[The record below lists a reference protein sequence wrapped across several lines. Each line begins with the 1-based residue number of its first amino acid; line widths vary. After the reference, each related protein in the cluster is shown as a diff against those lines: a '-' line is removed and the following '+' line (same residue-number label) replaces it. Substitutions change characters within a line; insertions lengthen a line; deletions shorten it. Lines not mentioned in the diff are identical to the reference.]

1 MDKKIKFANIFN
13 NNTYDPDKD
22 DDEDIYDISPADILI
37 QDIDLKRNYNS
48 RYRFY
53 TELLKIYNKNP
64 KIIKKVYTKLNAIK
78 DLNGMEK
85 KLLSELIYYN
95 NKLDKT
101 AGGGGT
107 NRKGRGDSRSGRSGR
122 KNRDGGGSGTDG
134 TDGTDGTAGTDGA
147 GDAGNAGGTAGTDG
161 TDGAGNAGGTGV
173 LNGYKESKLREVFK
187 KDYDMPNISKLN
199 KNINEKNQNS
209 VKDTGDKITDFNNQ
223 IDKYYD
229 DIEDADD
236 NKDAIAGLDKKI
248 KKKIIEF
255 ENDPENT
262 FNYLELTIED
272 RLVFIITTFFIRY
285 LSLILIQWSVDI
297 NIIKSFEEGFFYYAV
312 IYLAIFWF
320 IVLFVNIDNTT
331 KVDYMNFDNFMNSI
345 RSVFYYFYMGTNGI
359 TRLLVHSCIIC
370 VLLIVPIILNI
381 KKSTYIEEENKDKE
395 KDIISYEERK
405 KLSKSL
411 SLFTIFIWVLTSII
425 ATKF

>member
-13 NNTYDPDKD
+13 NNTYDPDKE
-22 DDEDIYDISPADILI
+22 DDEDAYDISPADMLI
-37 QDIDLKRNYNS
+37 QDIDLKQNYNS

-78 DLNGMEK
+78 DLNLMEK

-95 NKLDKT
+95 NKLDNNDKT
-101 AGGGGT
+101 TVGGKD
-107 NRKGRGDSRSGRSGR
+107 KGRGRAKGDSHRHRGSRGSQGSR
-122 KNRDGGGSGTDG
+122 GGSI
-134 TDGTDGTAGTDGA
+134 
-147 GDAGNAGGTAGTDG
+147 
-161 TDGAGNAGGTGV
+161 
-173 LNGYKESKLREVFK
+173 LNDYKESKMRDVFK

-199 KNINEKNQNS
+199 KNINERNQDPS
-209 VKDTGDKITDFNNQ
+209 KETGDKITDFNNQ
-223 IDKYYD
+223 IDNYYD
-229 DIEDADD
+229 DRNDGEEELYNKKGADE
-236 NKDAIAGLDKKI
+236 KKIARDELKALDKNI

-381 KKSTYIEEENKDKE
+381 KKSTYIEEENKDKD
-395 KDIISYEERK
+395 KDIISYEDRK

>member
-13 NNTYDPDKD
+13 NNNYEPDKD
-22 DDEDIYDISPADILI
+22 DDEDVYDISPADILI
-37 QDIDLKRNYNS
+37 QDIDLKKNYNS

-53 TELLKIYNKNP
+53 TELLKMYNKNP
-64 KIIKKVYTKLNAIK
+64 KIIKKIYTKLNAIK
-78 DLNGMEK
+78 DLNSMEK
-85 KLLSELIYYN
+85 KLLTDLNYYN

-101 AGGGGT
+101 V
-107 NRKGRGDSRSGRSGR
+107 
-122 KNRDGGGSGTDG
+122 GGGSGG
-134 TDGTDGTAGTDGA
+134 S
-147 GDAGNAGGTAGTDG
+147 GGSSR
-161 TDGAGNAGGTGV
+161 GGSV
-173 LNGYKESKLREVFK
+173 LDDYKESKMREVLK
-187 KDYDMPNISKLN
+187 KYYDMPNISKLN
-199 KNINEKNQNS
+199 KNINEKNQNPD
-209 VKDTGDKITDFNNQ
+209 KETGDKITDFNNQ
-223 IDKYYD
+223 IDNYYD
-229 DIEDADD
+229 ERDDEADKLYKEQSIKTDAGADTDADAGEKIKEHKKKLD
-236 NKDAIAGLDKKI
+236 GLDKKI

-262 FNYLELTIED
+262 FNYLEITMED

-312 IYLAIFWF
+312 IYLFIFWF

-331 KVDYMNFDNFMNSI
+331 KVDYMSFDNFMNSV

-381 KKSTYIEEENKDKE
+381 KKTTYIEEENKDK
-395 KDIISYEERK
+395 DANIISYEERK

>member
-13 NNTYDPDKD
+13 NNTYEPDKD
-22 DDEDIYDISPADILI
+22 DDEDAYDISPADMLI
-37 QDIDLKRNYNS
+37 QDIDLKQNYNS

-64 KIIKKVYTKLNAIK
+64 KIIRKVYTKLNAIK

-95 NKLDKT
+95 NKLDKKT
-101 AGGGGT
+101 GGGA
-107 NRKGRGDSRSGRSGR
+107 GRASR
-122 KNRDGGGSGTDG
+122 GGSSI
-134 TDGTDGTAGTDGA
+134 
-147 GDAGNAGGTAGTDG
+147 
-161 TDGAGNAGGTGV
+161 
-173 LNGYKESKLREVFK
+173 LKGYKESKMREVLK

-199 KNINEKNQNS
+199 KNINERNQDPS
-209 VKDTGDKITDFNNQ
+209 KETGDKITDFNNQ
-223 IDKYYD
+223 IDNYYD
-229 DIEDADD
+229 DRDD
-236 NKDAIAGLDKKI
+236 REAKLYNKKIKNESTDDENQALKDLDKNI

-381 KKSTYIEEENKDKE
+381 KKSTYIEEENNDKDKN
-395 KDIISYEERK
+395 IISYEERK

>member
-22 DDEDIYDISPADILI
+22 DDEDAYDISPADILI

-95 NKLDKT
+95 NKQYKT
-101 AGGGGT
+101 TGGS
-107 NRKGRGDSRSGRSGR
+107 GRGNRSSIKSDR
-122 KNRDGGGSGTDG
+122 RDGGG
-134 TDGTDGTAGTDGA
+134 
-147 GDAGNAGGTAGTDG
+147 GGGS
-161 TDGAGNAGGTGV
+161 V
-173 LNGYKESKLREVFK
+173 LEGYKESKLRDVLK

-199 KNINEKNQNS
+199 KNINEKNPNS
-209 VKDTGDKITDFNNQ
+209 DKDTGDKITDFNKQ
-223 IDKYYD
+223 IDNYYD
-229 DIEDADD
+229 DIEYAEG
-236 NKDAIAGLDKKI
+236 KTVKIAEHDKGI

-381 KKSTYIEEENKDKE
+381 KKSTYIEEENDDKDKN
-395 KDIISYEERK
+395 IISYEERK

>member
-22 DDEDIYDISPADILI
+22 DDEDAYDISPADILI

-95 NKLDKT
+95 NKLDKPT
-101 AGGGGT
+101 SGGG
-107 NRKGRGDSRSGRSGR
+107 KGNSSKSDR
-122 KNRDGGGSGTDG
+122 RDGGGGRGGGDG
-134 TDGTDGTAGTDGA
+134 RDG
-147 GDAGNAGGTAGTDG
+147 GGR
-161 TDGAGNAGGTGV
+161 V
-173 LNGYKESKLREVFK
+173 LEGYKESKLRDVLK
-187 KDYDMPNISKLN
+187 KDYDMTNISKLN
-199 KNINEKNQNS
+199 KNINEKNPNS
-209 VKDTGDKITDFNNQ
+209 DKDTGDKITDFNKQ
-223 IDKYYD
+223 IDNYYD
-229 DIEDADD
+229 DIDIDIEDAEGKTEIIAKFD
-236 NKDAIAGLDKKI
+236 KDI

-381 KKSTYIEEENKDKE
+381 KKSTYIEEENNDKDKN
-395 KDIISYEERK
+395 IISYEERK

>member
-13 NNTYDPDKD
+13 NNTYEPDKD
-22 DDEDIYDISPADILI
+22 DDEDAYDISPADMLI
-37 QDIDLKRNYNS
+37 QDIDLKQNYNS

-64 KIIKKVYTKLNAIK
+64 KIIRKVYTKLNAIK

-95 NKLDKT
+95 NKLDNT
-101 AGGGGT
+101 TVGGAG
-107 NRKGRGDSRSGRSGR
+107 RASR
-122 KNRDGGGSGTDG
+122 GGSSI
-134 TDGTDGTAGTDGA
+134 
-147 GDAGNAGGTAGTDG
+147 
-161 TDGAGNAGGTGV
+161 
-173 LNGYKESKLREVFK
+173 LKGYKESKMREVLK

-199 KNINEKNQNS
+199 KNINERNQDPS
-209 VKDTGDKITDFNNQ
+209 KETGDKITDFNNQ
-223 IDKYYD
+223 IDNYYD
-229 DIEDADD
+229 DRDEKEENLYKNRD
-236 NKDAIAGLDKKI
+236 NPDEKTNAEKELKALDKNI

-381 KKSTYIEEENKDKE
+381 KKSTYIEEENKDKD
-395 KDIISYEERK
+395 KDIISYEDRK

>member
-22 DDEDIYDISPADILI
+22 DDEDAYDISPADILI

-95 NKLDKT
+95 NKLDKPT
-101 AGGGGT
+101 SGGGKG
-107 NRKGRGDSRSGRSGR
+107 NSSKSDRRDGRGG
-122 KNRDGGGSGTDG
+122 RDGGGS
-134 TDGTDGTAGTDGA
+134 
-147 GDAGNAGGTAGTDG
+147 
-161 TDGAGNAGGTGV
+161 V
-173 LNGYKESKLREVFK
+173 LEGYKESKLRDVLK

-199 KNINEKNQNS
+199 KNINEKNPNS
-209 VKDTGDKITDFNNQ
+209 DKDTGDKITDFNNQ

-229 DIEDADD
+229 DIEDDNNKPDD
-236 NKDAIAGLDKKI
+236 ITNLDKKI

-381 KKSTYIEEENKDKE
+381 KKSTYIEEENKDKD
-395 KDIISYEERK
+395 KNIISYEERK

>member
-13 NNTYDPDKD
+13 NNTYDPDKE
-22 DDEDIYDISPADILI
+22 DDEDAYDISPADMLI
-37 QDIDLKRNYNS
+37 QDIDLKQNYNS

-95 NKLDKT
+95 NKLDNT
-101 AGGGGT
+101 TSGGGKG
-107 NRKGRGDSRSGRSGR
+107 NRSSRKSDRGDG
-122 KNRDGGGSGTDG
+122 RDGGG
-134 TDGTDGTAGTDGA
+134 
-147 GDAGNAGGTAGTDG
+147 
-161 TDGAGNAGGTGV
+161 GV
-173 LNGYKESKLREVFK
+173 LDGYKESKLREVFK

-199 KNINEKNQNS
+199 KNIYEKNPNS
-209 VKDTGDKITDFNNQ
+209 DKDTGDKITDFNKQ
-223 IDKYYD
+223 IDNYYD
-229 DIEDADD
+229 ERDEREDELYNKKINNESTD
-236 NKDAIAGLDKKI
+236 NEKLELKNLDKNI

-381 KKSTYIEEENKDKE
+381 KKSTYIEEETKDKD
-395 KDIISYEERK
+395 KNIISYEERK

>member
-13 NNTYDPDKD
+13 NNTYEPDKD
-22 DDEDIYDISPADILI
+22 DDEDAYDISPADMLI
-37 QDIDLKRNYNS
+37 QDIDLKQNYNS

-64 KIIKKVYTKLNAIK
+64 KIIRKVYTKLNAIK

-95 NKLDKT
+95 NKLDNT
-101 AGGGGT
+101 TVGGA
-107 NRKGRGDSRSGRSGR
+107 SRASR
-122 KNRDGGGSGTDG
+122 GGSSI
-134 TDGTDGTAGTDGA
+134 
-147 GDAGNAGGTAGTDG
+147 
-161 TDGAGNAGGTGV
+161 
-173 LNGYKESKLREVFK
+173 LKGYKESKMREVLK

-199 KNINEKNQNS
+199 KNINERNQDPS
-209 VKDTGDKITDFNNQ
+209 KETGDKITDFNNQ

-229 DIEDADD
+229 DRDD
-236 NKDAIAGLDKKI
+236 GEENLYNKKIKNESTDDENQALKNLDKNI

-381 KKSTYIEEENKDKE
+381 KKSTYIEEENNDKDKN
-395 KDIISYEERK
+395 IISYEERK

>member
-13 NNTYDPDKD
+13 NNTYDPDKE
-22 DDEDIYDISPADILI
+22 DDEDAYDISPADILI

-101 AGGGGT
+101 TGGS
-107 NRKGRGDSRSGRSGR
+107 GRGNRSSSKSDR
-122 KNRDGGGSGTDG
+122 RDGGGG
-134 TDGTDGTAGTDGA
+134 
-147 GDAGNAGGTAGTDG
+147 GD
-161 TDGAGNAGGTGV
+161 GV
-173 LNGYKESKLREVFK
+173 LEGYKESKLRDVLK

-199 KNINEKNQNS
+199 KNINEKNPNS
-209 VKDTGDKITDFNNQ
+209 DKDTGDKITDFNNQ

-229 DIEDADD
+229 DIDM
-236 NKDAIAGLDKKI
+236 
-248 KKKIIEF
+248 
-255 ENDPENT
+255 
-262 FNYLELTIED
+262 
-272 RLVFIITTFFIRY
+272 
-285 LSLILIQWSVDI
+285 SVDI

-381 KKSTYIEEENKDKE
+381 KKSTYIEEENNDKDKN
-395 KDIISYEERK
+395 IISYEERK

>member
-13 NNTYDPDKD
+13 NNNYEPDKD
-22 DDEDIYDISPADILI
+22 DEEDTYEISPADILI
-37 QDIDLKRNYNS
+37 QDIDLKKNYNS

-64 KIIKKVYTKLNAIK
+64 KIIKKIYTKLNAIK
-78 DLNGMEK
+78 DLNSMEK
-85 KLLSELIYYN
+85 KLLTDLNYYN

-101 AGGGGT
+101 TGGG
-107 NRKGRGDSRSGRSGR
+107 R
-122 KNRDGGGSGTDG
+122 GGSGG
-134 TDGTDGTAGTDGA
+134 S
-147 GDAGNAGGTAGTDG
+147 
-161 TDGAGNAGGTGV
+161 V
-173 LNGYKESKLREVFK
+173 LDNYKESKMREVLK
-187 KDYDMPNISKLN
+187 KYYDMPNISKLN
-199 KNINEKNQNS
+199 KNINEKNQNQD
-209 VKDTGDKITDFNNQ
+209 KETGDKITDFNNQ

-229 DIEDADD
+229 DRDDEADNLYKEQ
-236 NKDAIAGLDKKI
+236 NKVDGNGNKNEEINKHKKKLDGLDKKI

-262 FNYLELTIED
+262 FNYLEITMED

-312 IYLAIFWF
+312 IYLSIFWF

-331 KVDYMNFDNFMNSI
+331 KVDYMSFDNFMNSV

-381 KKSTYIEEENKDKE
+381 KKSTYIEEENKDKGA
-395 KDIISYEERK
+395 DIISYEERK

>member
-13 NNTYDPDKD
+13 NNTYEPDKD
-22 DDEDIYDISPADILI
+22 DDEDAYDISPADMLI
-37 QDIDLKRNYNS
+37 QDIDLKQNYNS

-64 KIIKKVYTKLNAIK
+64 KIIRKVYTKLNAIK

-95 NKLDKT
+95 NKLDNT
-101 AGGGGT
+101 TVGGASRASRAG
-107 NRKGRGDSRSGRSGR
+107 RASR
-122 KNRDGGGSGTDG
+122 GGSSI
-134 TDGTDGTAGTDGA
+134 
-147 GDAGNAGGTAGTDG
+147 
-161 TDGAGNAGGTGV
+161 
-173 LNGYKESKLREVFK
+173 LKGYKESKMREVLK

-199 KNINEKNQNS
+199 KNINERNQDPS
-209 VKDTGDKITDFNNQ
+209 KETGDKITDFNNQ
-223 IDKYYD
+223 IDNYYD
-229 DIEDADD
+229 DRDD
-236 NKDAIAGLDKKI
+236 REAKLYNKKIKNESTDDENQALKDLDKNI

-381 KKSTYIEEENKDKE
+381 KKSTYIEEENNDKDKN
-395 KDIISYEERK
+395 IISYEERK

>member
-13 NNTYDPDKD
+13 NNTYDPDKE
-22 DDEDIYDISPADILI
+22 DDEDAYDISPADMLI
-37 QDIDLKRNYNS
+37 QDIDLKQNYNS

-78 DLNGMEK
+78 DLNLMEK

-95 NKLDKT
+95 NKLDKDDKT
-101 AGGGGT
+101 TVG
-107 NRKGRGDSRSGRSGR
+107 GRGKGKGDSHRHRGSRGSQGSR
-122 KNRDGGGSGTDG
+122 GGSILD
-134 TDGTDGTAGTDGA
+134 D
-147 GDAGNAGGTAGTDG
+147 
-161 TDGAGNAGGTGV
+161 
-173 LNGYKESKLREVFK
+173 YKESKMRDVFK

-199 KNINEKNQNS
+199 KNINERNQDPS
-209 VKDTGDKITDFNNQ
+209 KETGDKITDFNNQ
-223 IDKYYD
+223 IDNYYD
-229 DIEDADD
+229 DRDEKEENLYKNRD
-236 NKDAIAGLDKKI
+236 NPDKKTNAEKELKALDKNI

-381 KKSTYIEEENKDKE
+381 KKSTYIEEENKDKD
-395 KDIISYEERK
+395 KDIISYEDRK

>member
-1 MDKKIKFANIFN
+1 M
-13 NNTYDPDKD
+13 
-22 DDEDIYDISPADILI
+22 LI
-37 QDIDLKRNYNS
+37 QDIDLKQNYNS

-64 KIIKKVYTKLNAIK
+64 KIIRKVYTKLNAIK

-95 NKLDKT
+95 NKLDKKT
-101 AGGGGT
+101 GGGA
-107 NRKGRGDSRSGRSGR
+107 
-122 KNRDGGGSGTDG
+122 GSSI
-134 TDGTDGTAGTDGA
+134 
-147 GDAGNAGGTAGTDG
+147 
-161 TDGAGNAGGTGV
+161 
-173 LNGYKESKLREVFK
+173 LKGYKESKMREVLK

-199 KNINEKNQNS
+199 KNINERNQDPS
-209 VKDTGDKITDFNNQ
+209 KETGDKITDFNNQ

-229 DIEDADD
+229 DRDD
-236 NKDAIAGLDKKI
+236 GEENLYNKKIKNESTDDENQALKNLDKNI

-381 KKSTYIEEENKDKE
+381 KKSTYIEEENNDKDKN
-395 KDIISYEERK
+395 IISYEERK

>member
-22 DDEDIYDISPADILI
+22 DDEDAYDISPADILI

-95 NKLDKT
+95 NKPDKT
-101 AGGGGT
+101 TGGS
-107 NRKGRGDSRSGRSGR
+107 GRGNRSSSKSDR
-122 KNRDGGGSGTDG
+122 RDGGGG
-134 TDGTDGTAGTDGA
+134 
-147 GDAGNAGGTAGTDG
+147 GD
-161 TDGAGNAGGTGV
+161 GV
-173 LNGYKESKLREVFK
+173 LEGYKESKLRDVLK

-199 KNINEKNQNS
+199 KNINEKNPNS
-209 VKDTGDKITDFNNQ
+209 DKDTGDKITDFNKQ
-223 IDKYYD
+223 IDNYYD
-229 DIEDADD
+229 HIEDDEGKTE
-236 NKDAIAGLDKKI
+236 NIAELDKNI

-381 KKSTYIEEENKDKE
+381 KKSTYIEEENDDKDKN
-395 KDIISYEERK
+395 IISYEERK

>member
-22 DDEDIYDISPADILI
+22 DDEDVYDISPADILI

-95 NKLDKT
+95 NKLDNT
-101 AGGGGT
+101 TGGGSRNDRSSNGGGNRSSGSSSSSGRAGGRSRSAISGRSSSARAGGARETGENGDGGGGGGAGGGG
-107 NRKGRGDSRSGRSGR
+107 
-122 KNRDGGGSGTDG
+122 GGG
-134 TDGTDGTAGTDGA
+134 
-147 GDAGNAGGTAGTDG
+147 
-161 TDGAGNAGGTGV
+161 V
-173 LNGYKESKLREVFK
+173 LEGYKESKLREVLK

-199 KNINEKNQNS
+199 KNINEKNPNS
-209 VKDTGDKITDFNNQ
+209 DKDTGDKITDFNNQ

-229 DIEDADD
+229 EIEDADD
-236 NKDAIAGLDKKI
+236 DKGKEGELDTGI

-381 KKSTYIEEENKDKE
+381 KKSTYIEEENKDKD

>member
-13 NNTYDPDKD
+13 NNTYEPDKD
-22 DDEDIYDISPADILI
+22 DDEDAYDISPADMLI
-37 QDIDLKRNYNS
+37 QDIDLKQNYNS

-64 KIIKKVYTKLNAIK
+64 KIIRKVYTKLNAIK

-101 AGGGGT
+101 TGGGAS
-107 NRKGRGDSRSGRSGR
+107 RAGRAS
-122 KNRDGGGSGTDG
+122 GGGSSI
-134 TDGTDGTAGTDGA
+134 
-147 GDAGNAGGTAGTDG
+147 
-161 TDGAGNAGGTGV
+161 
-173 LNGYKESKLREVFK
+173 LEGYKESKMREVLK

-199 KNINEKNQNS
+199 KNINERNQDPS
-209 VKDTGDKITDFNNQ
+209 KETGDKITDFNNQ

-229 DIEDADD
+229 DRDD
-236 NKDAIAGLDKKI
+236 GEENLYKNRDNPSEKTEAKEALKALDKNI

-381 KKSTYIEEENKDKE
+381 KKSTYIEEENNDKDKN
-395 KDIISYEERK
+395 IISYEERK

>member
-13 NNTYDPDKD
+13 NNTYEPDKD
-22 DDEDIYDISPADILI
+22 DDEDAYDISPADMLI
-37 QDIDLKRNYNS
+37 QDIDLKQNYNS

-64 KIIKKVYTKLNAIK
+64 KIIRKVYTKLNAIK

-101 AGGGGT
+101 TGGGAS
-107 NRKGRGDSRSGRSGR
+107 RAGRAS
-122 KNRDGGGSGTDG
+122 GGGSSI
-134 TDGTDGTAGTDGA
+134 
-147 GDAGNAGGTAGTDG
+147 
-161 TDGAGNAGGTGV
+161 
-173 LNGYKESKLREVFK
+173 LKGYKESKMREVLK

-199 KNINEKNQNS
+199 KNINERNQDPS
-209 VKDTGDKITDFNNQ
+209 KETGDKITDFNNQ

-229 DIEDADD
+229 DRDD
-236 NKDAIAGLDKKI
+236 GEENLYKNRDNPSEKTEAKEALKALDKNI

-381 KKSTYIEEENKDKE
+381 KKNTYIEEENNDKDKN
-395 KDIISYEERK
+395 IISYEERK

>member
-13 NNTYDPDKD
+13 NNTYEPDKD
-22 DDEDIYDISPADILI
+22 DDEDAYDISPADMLI
-37 QDIDLKRNYNS
+37 QDIDLKQNYNS

-64 KIIKKVYTKLNAIK
+64 KIIRKVYTKLNAIK

-95 NKLDKT
+95 NKLDNT
-101 AGGGGT
+101 TVGGAG
-107 NRKGRGDSRSGRSGR
+107 RASR
-122 KNRDGGGSGTDG
+122 GGSSI
-134 TDGTDGTAGTDGA
+134 
-147 GDAGNAGGTAGTDG
+147 
-161 TDGAGNAGGTGV
+161 
-173 LNGYKESKLREVFK
+173 LKGYKESKMREVLK

-199 KNINEKNQNS
+199 KNINERNQDPS
-209 VKDTGDKITDFNNQ
+209 KETGDKITDFNNQ

-229 DIEDADD
+229 DRDD
-236 NKDAIAGLDKKI
+236 GEENLYNKKIKNESTDDENQALKNLDKNI

-381 KKSTYIEEENKDKE
+381 KKSTYIEEENNDKDKN
-395 KDIISYEERK
+395 IISYEERK

>member
-22 DDEDIYDISPADILI
+22 DDEDAYDISPADMLI
-37 QDIDLKRNYNS
+37 QDIDLKQNYNS

-64 KIIKKVYTKLNAIK
+64 KIIRKVYTKLNAIK

-95 NKLDKT
+95 NKLDKDVKT
-101 AGGGGT
+101 TGGGG
-107 NRKGRGDSRSGRSGR
+107 GRYSRC
-122 KNRDGGGSGTDG
+122 GGGSILD
-134 TDGTDGTAGTDGA
+134 
-147 GDAGNAGGTAGTDG
+147 
-161 TDGAGNAGGTGV
+161 
-173 LNGYKESKLREVFK
+173 GYKESKMREVLK

-199 KNINEKNQNS
+199 KNINERNQDPE
-209 VKDTGDKITDFNNQ
+209 KETGDKITDFNKQ
-223 IDKYYD
+223 IDNYYD
-229 DIEDADD
+229 DRDEEEDKLFK
-236 NKDAIAGLDKKI
+236 NKGVAEKKTEAEQNLKALDKNI

-262 FNYLELTIED
+262 FKYLEITIED

-381 KKSTYIEEENKDKE
+381 KKSTYIEEENNDKDKN
-395 KDIISYEERK
+395 IISYEERK

>member
-13 NNTYDPDKD
+13 NNTYEPDKD
-22 DDEDIYDISPADILI
+22 DNEDIYNISPADILI
-37 QDIDLKRNYNS
+37 QDIDLKQNYNS

-78 DLNGMEK
+78 DLNSMEK
-85 KLLSELIYYN
+85 KLLTELNYYN

-101 AGGGGT
+101 V
-107 NRKGRGDSRSGRSGR
+107 
-122 KNRDGGGSGTDG
+122 GGGSGKSPCARCGRKDCKG
-134 TDGTDGTAGTDGA
+134 CSSCGRCGRKDCKGCSSSR
-147 GDAGNAGGTAGTDG
+147 GG
-161 TDGAGNAGGTGV
+161 GV
-173 LNGYKESKLREVFK
+173 LTNYKESKLKDVLK

-199 KNINEKNQNS
+199 VNINERNQDPS
-209 VKDTGDKITDFNNQ
+209 KETGDKITDFNKQ
-223 IDKYYD
+223 IDDYYD
-229 DIEDADD
+229 ERDEKEADLYNESDPVKKNQHNTDIKNLDD
-236 NKDAIAGLDKKI
+236 KI

-255 ENDPENT
+255 ENDPDNT
-262 FNYLELTIED
+262 FNYLELTVED

-345 RSVFYYFYMGTNGI
+345 RSIFYYFYMGTNGI

-381 KKSTYIEEENKDKE
+381 KKNTYIEEENKDKD

>member
-13 NNTYDPDKD
+13 NNTYDPDKE
-22 DDEDIYDISPADILI
+22 DDEDAYDISPADMLI
-37 QDIDLKRNYNS
+37 QDIDLKQNYNS

-78 DLNGMEK
+78 DLNLMEK

-95 NKLDKT
+95 NKLDNNDKT
-101 AGGGGT
+101 TVGGKG
-107 NRKGRGDSRSGRSGR
+107 KGRARAKGDSHRHRGSR
-122 KNRDGGGSGTDG
+122 GGSI
-134 TDGTDGTAGTDGA
+134 
-147 GDAGNAGGTAGTDG
+147 
-161 TDGAGNAGGTGV
+161 
-173 LNGYKESKLREVFK
+173 LNDYKESKMRDVFK

-199 KNINEKNQNS
+199 KNINERNQDPE
-209 VKDTGDKITDFNNQ
+209 KETGDKITDFNKQ
-223 IDKYYD
+223 IDNYYD
-229 DIEDADD
+229 ERDVGEDELYKKKIKSEPTD
-236 NKDAIAGLDKKI
+236 NENEELKALDKNI

-381 KKSTYIEEENKDKE
+381 KKSTYIEEETKDKD
-395 KDIISYEERK
+395 KNIISYEERK

>member
-13 NNTYDPDKD
+13 NNTYEPDKD
-22 DDEDIYDISPADILI
+22 DDEDAYDISPADMLI
-37 QDIDLKRNYNS
+37 QDIDLKQNYNS

-64 KIIKKVYTKLNAIK
+64 KIIRKVYTKLNAIK

-101 AGGGGT
+101 TGGGAS
-107 NRKGRGDSRSGRSGR
+107 RAGRAS
-122 KNRDGGGSGTDG
+122 GGGSSI
-134 TDGTDGTAGTDGA
+134 
-147 GDAGNAGGTAGTDG
+147 
-161 TDGAGNAGGTGV
+161 
-173 LNGYKESKLREVFK
+173 LEGYKESKMREVLK

-199 KNINEKNQNS
+199 KNINERNQDPS
-209 VKDTGDKITDFNNQ
+209 KETGDKITDFNNQ
-223 IDKYYD
+223 IDNYYD
-229 DIEDADD
+229 DRDD
-236 NKDAIAGLDKKI
+236 REENLYKNRDNPSEKTEAKEALKALDKNI

-381 KKSTYIEEENKDKE
+381 KKNTYIEEENNDKDKN
-395 KDIISYEERK
+395 IISYEERK

>member
-13 NNTYDPDKD
+13 NNTYDPDKEE
-22 DDEDIYDISPADILI
+22 DEDAYDISPADMLI
-37 QDIDLKRNYNS
+37 QDIDLKQNYNS

-78 DLNGMEK
+78 DLNLMEK

-95 NKLDKT
+95 NKLDNNDKT
-101 AGGGGT
+101 TVGGKD
-107 NRKGRGDSRSGRSGR
+107 RGRGRAKGDSHRHRGSR
-122 KNRDGGGSGTDG
+122 GGSI
-134 TDGTDGTAGTDGA
+134 
-147 GDAGNAGGTAGTDG
+147 
-161 TDGAGNAGGTGV
+161 
-173 LNGYKESKLREVFK
+173 LNDYKESKMRDVFK

-199 KNINEKNQNS
+199 KNINERNQDPE
-209 VKDTGDKITDFNNQ
+209 KETGDKITDFNKQ
-223 IDKYYD
+223 IDNYYD
-229 DIEDADD
+229 ERDEKEDELYKKKIKSELTD
-236 NKDAIAGLDKKI
+236 NENEELKALDKNI

-381 KKSTYIEEENKDKE
+381 KKSTYIEEETKDKD
-395 KDIISYEERK
+395 KNIISYEERK